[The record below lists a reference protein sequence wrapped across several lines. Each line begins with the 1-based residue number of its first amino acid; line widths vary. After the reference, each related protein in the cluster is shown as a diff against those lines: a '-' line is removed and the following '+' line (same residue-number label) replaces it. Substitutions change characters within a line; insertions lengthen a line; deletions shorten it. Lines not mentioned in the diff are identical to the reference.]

1 MTEEGEGQGAQLDEK
16 GEGQGTQW
24 AEGQG
29 PPRGTQQDEKQ
40 EGQGGT
46 EGREDTAEGRGGAG
60 ERTLEKLA
68 TISWTTDF
76 MGAT

>member
-1 MTEEGEGQGAQLDEK
+1 MHSRMKKGRGRGHSGQK
-16 GEGQGTQW
+16 GRD
-24 AEGQG
+24 
-29 PPRGTQQDEKQ
+29 RGTQQDEKE

-46 EGREDTAEGRGGAG
+46 EGREDTAEGWGRAG
-60 ERTLEKLA
+60 EHTLEKLA